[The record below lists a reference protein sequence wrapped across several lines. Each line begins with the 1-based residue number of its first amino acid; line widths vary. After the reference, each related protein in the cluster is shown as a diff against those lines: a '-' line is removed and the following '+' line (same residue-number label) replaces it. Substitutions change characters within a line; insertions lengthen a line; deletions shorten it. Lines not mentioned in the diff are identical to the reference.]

1 MLIFTKGSLQRHY
14 KHVRQVIKR
23 LQEARLNIELS
34 KCEFDVQRT
43 KYLGFILEA
52 RRGILIDPE
61 RVQAI

>member
-1 MLIFTKGSLQRHY
+1 MLIFTKGSLQKHY

-23 LQEARLNIELS
+23 LQEARLNLELS

-52 RRGILIDPE
+52 RKGTLIDPE
-61 RVQAI
+61 KVQAI